1 MNVARLVLAISLVVV
16 ALLSVPGP
24 AAAFCVIVEPP
35 TPLPTQVN
43 GTQVEIQL
51 TEGFAR
57 VVIIKEF
64 YNPSDEP
71 KQGQIAFPLEKGHE
85 LITDLRMKI
94 GNVTYGSSTQNRT
107 DALNAFLEAIAKG
120 QDAALVQYDPP
131 RDVYWIAVT
140 IPPKEAR
147 TTITTLEMPL
157 TKKDGFYEY
166 TYRLSID
173 ARDSL
178 SYLRVHARVETAAPL
193 GEVQI
198 PSHPDL
204 PVIRGG
210 LHSADAY
217 INETRPAATGDL
229 HIRFRAAGTSLSQFA
244 DPNGDRYIRFSLD
257 AADPTFASSLRPTP
271 RALVILVDASGS
283 MGFLDRW
290 SLAKDA
296 VRRIASDLG
305 AGESYG
311 VAVFQGA
318 TVAPLSPNLQP
329 WTSAGEADLVRFLD
343 SFRPHGS
350 TSLAAP
356 LAQATSWATDAR
368 GAGQQPILILVSD
381 GRPTRAPLDPDLEP
395 TYARISY
402 EQAMPIFALAMR
414 PADHDDETVLHNL
427 SAYHRGD
434 LVTVRGDVPGPVAD
448 LLASI
453 RVPVLAGLQAQIP
466 NAANLTLASANP
478 QVIWQGGEAFV
489 IARMRGTSNDSF
501 NLRMTWPDASGAT
514 RALDLR
520 SAGPEIP
527 VQPLLKRQWVLTRI
541 HALLEAARAR
551 ADPAVIAELTT
562 LGTENRVATPYTS
575 LLVLLPQP
583 NPGGDRSTAPETS
596 LPGAPLFGAPSL
608 SSPSSSTSSGL
619 SSIFVPPLIAEARKA
634 DALRRDVRTS
644 LVAQDEVDR
653 YVAFGS
659 PGYAKLDLSTA
670 TSRYEG
676 TYLRIL
682 DVDGELVGVHRGLP
696 DSSQL
701 VANVI
706 GFAGIFL
713 AVVGFTRL
721 SRRGNRSHPDEEMA
735 DAKTQPSPISE
746 FEAPGERTERPG

>member
-1 MNVARLVLAISLVVV
+1 MKAARFVFAIGLVLV

-173 ARDSL
+173 ARDSV

-210 LHSADAY
+210 LHFADAY

-244 DPNGDRYIRFSLD
+244 DPSGDRYVRFSLD

-271 RALVILVDASGS
+271 RALVILIDASGS

-311 VAVFQGA
+311 VAVFQGT
-318 TVAPLSPNLQP
+318 TVAPSSPNLQA
-329 WTSAGEADLVRFLD
+329 WTPAGEADLVRFLD

-356 LAQATSWATDAR
+356 LAQAASWAIDAGR
-368 GAGQQPILILVSD
+368 AGQQPILILVSD

-402 EQAMPIFALAMR
+402 EQAMPIYALAVR

-427 SAYHRGD
+427 SAYHRGE

-453 RVPVLAGLQAQIP
+453 RVPVLAGLQAQIS
-466 NAANLTLASANP
+466 NATNLTLASANP
-478 QVIWQGGEAFV
+478 QDVWQGGEAFV
-489 IARMRGTSNDSF
+489 IARMRGTANDSLD
-501 NLRMTWPDASGAT
+501 LRMTWPDTSGAT
-514 RALDLR
+514 RALNIR
-520 SAGPEIP
+520 SAGPDIP

-551 ADPAVIAELTT
+551 ADPAIIAELTT

-596 LPGAPLFGAPSL
+596 LPGAPLFGAPAL
-608 SSPSSSTSSGL
+608 SSPSSSTTSGL
-619 SSIFVPPLIAEARKA
+619 SSIFVPPLIAESRKA

-682 DVDGELVGVHRGLP
+682 EVGGELVGVQRGLP

-701 VANVI
+701 LASGI
-706 GFAGIFL
+706 GFAGMIFAVAGL
-713 AVVGFTRL
+713 ASL
-721 SRRGNRSHPDEEMA
+721 SRRGSRSRRDEEVVGPH
-735 DAKTQPSPISE
+735 TQARSVAEST
-746 FEAPGERTERPG
+746 AAVERTEPPD

>member
-1 MNVARLVLAISLVVV
+1 MKAARFVFAIGLVLV

-173 ARDSL
+173 ARDSV

-210 LHSADAY
+210 LHFADAY

-244 DPNGDRYIRFSLD
+244 DPSGDRYVRFSLD

-271 RALVILVDASGS
+271 RALVILIDASGS

-311 VAVFQGA
+311 VAVFQGT
-318 TVAPLSPNLQP
+318 TVAPSSPNLQA
-329 WTSAGEADLVRFLD
+329 WTPAGEADLVRFLD

-356 LAQATSWATDAR
+356 LAQAASWAIDAR
-368 GAGQQPILILVSD
+368 RAGQQPILILVSD

-402 EQAMPIFALAMR
+402 EQAMPIYALAVR

-427 SAYHRGD
+427 SAYHRGEF
-434 LVTVRGDVPGPVAD
+434 VAVRGDVPGPVAD

-453 RVPVLAGLQAQIP
+453 RVPVLGGLRADIT
-466 NAANLTLASANP
+466 NAANLSLASANP
-478 QVIWQGGEAFV
+478 EVVWQGGEAFV
-489 IARMRGTSNDSF
+489 IARMRGTTNDSLD
-501 NLRMTWPDASGAT
+501 LRMTWPDASGAT

-551 ADPAVIAELTT
+551 ADPSVIAELTT

-583 NPGGDRSTAPETS
+583 NPAGDRSTAPETS
-596 LPGAPLFGAPSL
+596 LPGAPLFGAPAL

-619 SSIFVPPLIAEARKA
+619 SSIFVPPLIAESRKA

-682 DVDGELVGVHRGLP
+682 DVGGELVGVHRGLP

-701 VANVI
+701 VANGI

-713 AVVGFTRL
+713 AVVGFARL
-721 SRRGNRSHPDEEMA
+721 SRRGAGSHRDAEEDTPRSLPRSVPEVKAPRHETEGPD
-735 DAKTQPSPISE
+735 
-746 FEAPGERTERPG
+746 